1 MRLRLD
7 LHLHTTRSVDSS
19 VRLEDAVRRVKEH
32 GLDGFA
38 VTDHDIL
45 AEIPGDLSEN
55 SGLIVIPGMEVSAD
69 GAHVLAFQIQE
80 PIPMKLPIPE
90 TVDLIHAQGGI
101 AVIAHPYSVFR
112 TWVDSSEIEGAGF
125 DCVEVINAHQFPFGY
140 TLGKNRGLAER
151 LGLPQTGG
159 SDAHTPR
166 TVGRAYTIFESE
178 SRDVEG
184 VLDAL
189 RGGRTRAEGRGV
201 SLAERLKLVKE

>member
-7 LHLHTTRSVDSS
+7 LHLHTTKSVDSS
-19 VRLEDAVRRVKEH
+19 VRLEDAVRKAKQH

-38 VTDHDIL
+38 VTDHDLL
-45 AEIPGDLSEN
+45 AEIPMGLPED
-55 SGLIVIPGMEVSAD
+55 SGLIIVPGMEISAD
-69 GAHVLAFQIQE
+69 GAHVLAFDIQE
-80 PIPMKLPIPE
+80 PIPMKLTIPE
-90 TVDLIHAQGGI
+90 TVDRIHAQGGI

-112 TWVDSSEIEGAGF
+112 TWVNSTEIEGAGF

-140 TLGKNRGLAER
+140 TLAKNRGLAER

-166 TVGRAYTIFESE
+166 TVGRAYTIFESD

-184 VLDAL
+184 VLGAL
-189 RGGRTRAEGRGV
+189 REGRTRAEGRGI
-201 SLAERLKLVKE
+201 SLAERLKIVKE

>member
-19 VRLEDAVRRVKEH
+19 VRLEDAVRKVKEL

-38 VTDHDIL
+38 VTDHDVL
-45 AEIPGDLSEN
+45 AEISKDFSEN
-55 SGLIVIPGMEVSAD
+55 SGLIIIPGMEVSAY
-69 GAHVLAFQIQE
+69 GAHVLAFDIEE
-80 PIPMKLPIPE
+80 PIPMNLPLLE
-90 TVDLIHAQGGI
+90 TVDQIHGQGGI
-101 AVIAHPYSVFR
+101 AIVAHPYSVFR
-112 TWVDSSEIEGAGF
+112 TWVDSTEIEGAGF

-166 TVGRAYTIFESE
+166 TVGRAYTIFNSE

-189 RGGRTRAEGRGV
+189 RDGRTQAEGRRV

>member
-7 LHLHTTRSVDSS
+7 LHLHTTKSVDSS
-19 VRLEDAVRRVKEH
+19 VRLEDAVRKAKQH

-38 VTDHDIL
+38 VTDHDLL
-45 AEIPGDLSEN
+45 AEIPMGLPED
-55 SGLIVIPGMEVSAD
+55 SGLIIVPGMEISAD
-69 GAHVLAFQIQE
+69 GAHILAFDIQE
-80 PIPMKLPIPE
+80 PIPMKLTIPE
-90 TVDLIHAQGGI
+90 TVDRIHAQGGI

-112 TWVDSSEIEGAGF
+112 TWVDSTEIEGAGF

-140 TLGKNRGLAER
+140 TLAKNRGLAER

-166 TVGRAYTIFESE
+166 TVGRAYTIFESD
-178 SRDVEG
+178 SRDIEG
-184 VLDAL
+184 VLAAL
-189 RGGRTRAEGRGV
+189 REGRTRAEGRGI

>member
-7 LHLHTTRSVDSS
+7 LHLHTIKSVDSS
-19 VRLEDAVRRVKEH
+19 VRLEDAVRKAKQH

-38 VTDHDIL
+38 VTDHDLL
-45 AEIPGDLSEN
+45 AEIPMGLPED
-55 SGLIVIPGMEVSAD
+55 SGLIIVPGMEISAD
-69 GAHVLAFQIQE
+69 GAHVLAFDIQE
-80 PIPMKLPIPE
+80 PIPMKLTIPE
-90 TVDLIHAQGGI
+90 TVDRIHAQGGI

-112 TWVDSSEIEGAGF
+112 TWVDSTEIEGAGF

-140 TLGKNRGLAER
+140 TLAKNRGLAER

-166 TVGRAYTIFESE
+166 TVGRAYTIFESD

-184 VLDAL
+184 VLGAL
-189 RGGRTRAEGRGV
+189 REGRTRAEGRGI

>member
-19 VRLEDAVRRVKEH
+19 VRLEDAVRKVKEH

-45 AEIPGDLSEN
+45 AEIPVNLSEE
-55 SGLIVIPGMEVSAD
+55 SGLIVLPGMEVSAV
-69 GAHVLAFQIQE
+69 GAHILAFDIQE
-80 PIPMKLPIPE
+80 PIPMRLPIPE
-90 TVDLIHAQGGI
+90 TVERIHAQGGI

-112 TWVDSSEIEGAGF
+112 TWVNSTEIEGSGF
-125 DCVEVINAHQFPFGY
+125 DCVEVVNAHQFPFGY
-140 TLGKNRGLAER
+140 TLEKNRGLAER

-166 TVGRAYTIFESE
+166 TVGRAYTIFDSD
-178 SRDVEG
+178 SRDLEG
-184 VLDAL
+184 ILGAL
-189 RGGRTRAEGRGV
+189 RDGRTQGEGRGV

>member
-1 MRLRLD
+1 MRLLLD

-19 VRLEDAVRRVKEH
+19 VRLEDAVRKVKEL

-38 VTDHDIL
+38 VTDHDVL
-45 AEIPGDLSEN
+45 AEISKDFSEN
-55 SGLIVIPGMEVSAD
+55 SGLIIIPGMEVSAY
-69 GAHVLAFQIQE
+69 GAHVLAFDIEE
-80 PIPMKLPIPE
+80 PIPMNLPLLE
-90 TVDLIHAQGGI
+90 TVDQIHGQGGI
-101 AVIAHPYSVFR
+101 AIVAHPYSVFR
-112 TWVDSSEIEGAGF
+112 TWVDSTEIEGAGF

-140 TLGKNRGLAER
+140 TLRKNRGLAER

-166 TVGRAYTIFESE
+166 TVGRAYTVFNSE
-178 SRDVEG
+178 SRDVKG

-189 RGGRTRAEGRGV
+189 RDGRTQAEGRGV